1 MPPGTVLNTAAGRR
15 FDLFLGFRVP
25 EGDFPGFAGFV
36 HIDDALVRRAAKAQ
50 GNVFEFID
58 ECAVDEHVEQGH
70 EFVRD
75 LAAVAAAVFQH
86 IGLQGGTGIAPDVL
100 FGV

>member
-1 MPPGTVLNTAAGRR
+1 MPLGTVLNTAVERR

-25 EGDFPGFAGFV
+25 EGDFPGFAGLV

-58 ECAVDEHVEQGH
+58 ECAVDEHVGPH
-70 EFVRD
+70 EPSVTPHFG
-75 LAAVAAAVFQH
+75 A
-86 IGLQGGTGIAPDVL
+86 LQQSLHLRT
-100 FGV
+100 

>member
-1 MPPGTVLNTAAGRR
+1 MPNGVNPPKAPRGPLPWSVQ
-15 FDLFLGFRVP
+15 
-25 EGDFPGFAGFV
+25 
-36 HIDDALVRRAAKAQ
+36 IDQALVFRAAKAQ

-58 ECAVDEHVEQGH
+58 ECAVDEHVEQGQ

-75 LAAVAAAVFQH
+75 LTAVAAAVFQH